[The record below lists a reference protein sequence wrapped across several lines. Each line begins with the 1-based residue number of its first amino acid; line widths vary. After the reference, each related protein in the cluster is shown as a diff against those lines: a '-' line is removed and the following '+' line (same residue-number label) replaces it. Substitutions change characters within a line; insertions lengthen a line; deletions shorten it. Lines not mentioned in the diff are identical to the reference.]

1 MSSNSNIPRED
12 FFDDPPQ
19 QTTNLRSNGS
29 LRDTGNMAGG
39 IDGNGGDST
48 VPKPKRIA
56 CIICRKRK
64 LKCDGS
70 KPSCSTC
77 TRLGHDCAYDP
88 VRRKSGPKR
97 GYVKA
102 LEERLKQ
109 VENMLKSQ
117 EPATTTTTTSP
128 STSNA
133 SGAGLRTA
141 PTPDL
146 NVSSPNIGV
155 DGERWRYNNDA
166 QPTLNAM
173 GFSANIG
180 MGMGLDDFPSTW
192 EMIGLG
198 IEEPLP
204 LQEVIDELHEIYFD
218 NIHPSLPMI
227 HKYRYLAAMNL
238 APNQRP
244 PVSLRYAMWTLA
256 ASSSEK
262 YMNLKDH
269 FYQRARKYMEM
280 DALKGFGES
289 IISVSHAQVH
299 ILLASYEFRMMHF
312 PRAWMSTGAAIR
324 LCQMMGL
331 HRLDKPGL
339 EVKQCLPP
347 PRDWTE
353 REERRRTFWM
363 AFCEDRYASVGT
375 GWPMTIDEKD
385 ITSDLPSSEDAFNLN
400 KPERTQSLT
409 DSMSAQGA
417 SNLSP
422 FAGVVLMASLF
433 GRNLLHLHRS
443 DPGYRDNDL
452 NGEFWRRHR
461 QMDNILLN
469 TSLSLPFH
477 LRLPHGMAN
486 PNSVFLNMN
495 IHAST
500 ICLHQAAIFKAQN
513 NRLPATVAAESKIR
527 AMSAANQITSIMQM
541 ISHMDLSTMNPFI
554 SFCLYVAARVFVKHL
569 DDTPK
574 DSPVSDSLRFLLK
587 AMNALKKKNPL
598 TESFLVQLDVDL
610 EAMGLRNNNKFN
622 DGPWNET
629 LLGSK
634 DTGVP
639 GMGTTVIAPSD
650 QPGCNL
656 VHFIEGGGP
665 DTLRV
670 IGDSPTNLQE
680 TSHSI
685 SADTEQEIRRTSTSP
700 RVDPFPRGFD
710 VEQRGW
716 PRSNGQP
723 QGRDLRRGVPVSQS
737 REPSGNTY
745 SHDGTSTGMRTGLSS
760 NTGNSSNNPT
770 LTSTSDVRPSNI
782 QHGQTTTNTGSYE
795 TRPAP
800 DADREGRLI
809 DAFFSTSPGYNNI
822 PAGSNISSAAYSI
835 PETPGRTYI
844 IPDTWPQHP
853 TTELTPVGEG
863 VFRHMMGLGPMDPM
877 DIWDGGN

>member
-12 FFDDPPQ
+12 FFNDPPQ
-19 QTTNLRSNGS
+19 QTTNLRPNSS

-39 IDGNGGDST
+39 FDGNGGDST
-48 VPKPKRIA
+48 IPKPKRIA

-117 EPATTTTTTSP
+117 EPTTTTTSP

-141 PTPDL
+141 PTPNL
-146 NVSSPNIGV
+146 NVPSPNIGV

-166 QPTLNAM
+166 QPTLNDM
-173 GFSANIG
+173 GFSATIG

-280 DALKGFGES
+280 DTLKGFGES

-339 EVKQCLPP
+339 EVKKCLPP

-385 ITSDLPSSEDAFNLN
+385 ITSDLPSSEVAFNLS
-400 KPERTQSLT
+400 KPERTQTLT
-409 DSMSAQGA
+409 DSMSPQGA
-417 SNLSP
+417 SKLSP

-443 DPGYRDNDL
+443 DPDYRDNDL

-461 QMDNILLN
+461 HMDNILLN

-513 NRLPATVAAESKIR
+513 NRLPDTVAAESKIR
-527 AMSAANQITSIMQM
+527 AISAANEITSIMQM

-610 EAMGLRNNNKFN
+610 EAMGLRNNKKFK

-629 LLGSK
+629 L
-634 DTGVP
+634 
-639 GMGTTVIAPSD
+639 
-650 QPGCNL
+650 
-656 VHFIEGGGP
+656 
-665 DTLRV
+665 
-670 IGDSPTNLQE
+670 E
-680 TSHSI
+680 TSRSI
-685 SADTEQEIRRTSTSP
+685 SADTEQGIRRTSTSP
-700 RVDPFPRGFD
+700 RDDPFPRSFD
-710 VEQRGW
+710 AEQRGW
-716 PRSNGQP
+716 PRLNERSQA
-723 QGRDLRRGVPVSQS
+723 RDLRQGVPVSQS
-737 REPSGNTY
+737 KEPNSNTY
-745 SHDGTSTGMRTGLSS
+745 SHDGTNTGTRTGLSS
-760 NTGNSSNNPT
+760 NTGNTSNNPK
-770 LTSTSDVRPSNI
+770 LKSTSGVRPSNI

-800 DADREGRLI
+800 DADREVRLM
-809 DAFFSTSPGYNNI
+809 DAFFSTPPGYNNI
-822 PAGSNISSAAYSI
+822 PAGSDISSSAYSM
-835 PETPGRTYI
+835 PETPGRTYTT
-844 IPDTWPQHP
+844 PDPWPQQ
-853 TTELTPVGEG
+853 TTTGLTPVGEG
-863 VFRHMMGLGPMDPM
+863 VFRHMMGLGPIDPM
-877 DIWDGGN
+877 DIWEGGH